1 VAAGANRPA
10 AVPPAFA
17 VIGVPDMSQ
26 TVQTAPAP
34 PPAEPTNRVKLGMSN
49 RILARPEVGALV
61 AAVII
66 FIFFMVSAPSFRSP
80 ESFFTVLYQSS
91 TIGIVAVGVGLLM
104 IGGEFDLS
112 AGVITTTAGLFNA
125 MFCWY
130 FGINLWV
137 GAILS
142 LAFCLAIGFLNG
154 YLVMKTGI
162 PSFLITLGTF
172 FVLQGANLGV
182 TKLVTGSVS
191 TPDITQIQGFDSL
204 AAIFSSSFKVGGVTI
219 WITVI
224 WWFLF
229 VALAAWLLQRTRTGN
244 WIYAVGGNPDSA
256 RAVGVP
262 VIKTKI
268 GLFMTVSFLGWF
280 VGMHTLYRFNTLQAG
295 NGVGNE
301 FLYIIAAVVGGTL
314 LTGGFGNAFGV
325 AIGAF
330 IFGMTSLGIVYAGW
344 DPNWFKAFLG
354 VMLLLAV
361 LVNLYVKR
369 LSTTRKVG

>member
-1 VAAGANRPA
+1 
-10 AVPPAFA
+10 
-17 VIGVPDMSQ
+17 MSQ
-26 TVQTAPAP
+26 TVEAAPVPAP
-34 PPAEPTNRVKLGMSN
+34 SDPAGRVRLGLSN
-49 RILARPEVGALV
+49 RLLARPEIGALV

-66 FIFFMVSAPSFRSP
+66 FVFFLALAPAFRSWD
-80 ESFFTVLYQSS
+80 SFFTVLYQSS

-112 AGVITTTAGLFNA
+112 AGVIVYSAGLFA
-125 MFCWY
+125 SLFCWDL
-130 FGINLWV
+130 GINLWI
-137 GAILS
+137 GALVS
-142 LAFCLAIGFLNG
+142 LIFCLLIGFLNG
-154 YLVMKTGI
+154 YLVMRTGI

-182 TKLVTGSVS
+182 TKLVDNTVS
-191 TPDITQIQGFDSL
+191 SPDISQIDGYGSL
-204 AAIFSSSFKVGGVTI
+204 AKVFASSFKIGSVTV
-219 WITVI
+219 WASVI
-224 WWFLF
+224 WWIGF
-229 VALAAWLLQRTRTGN
+229 VALAAWVLQRTRIGN
-244 WIYAVGGNPDSA
+244 WIFAVGGAPDSA

-262 VIKTKI
+262 VLRTKV

-280 VGMHTLYRFNTLQAG
+280 VGMHQLFRFNTLQAG

-301 FLYIIAAVVGGTL
+301 FLYIIAAVVGGTM
-314 LTGGFGNAFGV
+314 LTGGFGNAIGV

-361 LVNLYVKR
+361 LVNLYIKR
-369 LSTTRKVG
+369 ISTVRKVG

>member
-1 VAAGANRPA
+1 
-10 AVPPAFA
+10 
-17 VIGVPDMSQ
+17 MSQ
-26 TVQTAPAP
+26 IVEAAPAP
-34 PPAEPTNRVKLGMSN
+34 APSDPAGRVRPGLSS
-49 RILARPEVGALV
+49 RLLARPEIGALV
-61 AAVII
+61 AAIII
-66 FIFFMVSAPSFRSP
+66 FIFFLAVAPSFRSWD
-80 ESFFTVLYQSS
+80 SFFTVLYQSS

-112 AGVITTTAGLFNA
+112 AGVIVYTAGLVNSI
-125 MFCWY
+125 FCWDL
-130 FGINLWV
+130 GVNLWV
-137 GAILS
+137 GALVS
-142 LAFCLAIGFLNG
+142 LVFCLLIGFVNG
-154 YLVMKTGI
+154 FLVMKTGI

-182 TKLVTGSVS
+182 TKLVVGAVS
-191 TPDITQIQGFDSL
+191 SADISQIQGYDSL
-204 AAIFSSSFKVGGVTI
+204 GKVFASSFKIGSVTV
-219 WITVI
+219 WTSVI
-224 WWFLF
+224 WWLVF
-229 VALAAWLLQRTRTGN
+229 VAIAAWVLQRTRIGN
-244 WIYAVGGNPDSA
+244 WIFAVGGAPESA

-262 VIKTKI
+262 VVRTKI

-314 LTGGFGNAFGV
+314 LTGGFGNAIGV

>member
-1 VAAGANRPA
+1 MSHTVEAAPA
-10 AVPPAFA
+10 AASP
-17 VIGVPDMSQ
+17 
-26 TVQTAPAP
+26 
-34 PPAEPTNRVKLGMSN
+34 NRVRLGWSN
-49 RILARPEVGALV
+49 RVLARPEVGALV

-66 FIFFMVSAPSFRSP
+66 FVFFLSAAPAFRSA

-112 AGVITTTAGLFNA
+112 AGVITITAGLVNS
-125 MFCWY
+125 MLCWNY
-130 FGINLWV
+130 GMNLWI
-137 GAILS
+137 GALVS
-142 LAFCLAIGFLNG
+142 LLFCLFIGFLNG

-191 TPDITQIQGFDSL
+191 SPDISQIDGYSSL
-204 AAIFSSSFKVGGVTI
+204 QKIFASNFKIGQVTV
-219 WITVI
+219 WGTVI

-229 VALAAWLLQRTRTGN
+229 VALAAWVLQRTRTGN
-244 WIYAVGGNPDSA
+244 WIFAVGGNQDSA

-262 VIKTKI
+262 LVRTKI
-268 GLFMTVSFLGWF
+268 GLFMAVSFFGWF
-280 VGMHTLYRFNTLQAG
+280 IGMHLLYRFNTLQSG

-314 LTGGFGNAFGV
+314 LTGGYGNAIGV

-369 LSTTRKVG
+369 LSTARKVG

>member
-1 VAAGANRPA
+1 
-10 AVPPAFA
+10 
-17 VIGVPDMSQ
+17 M
-26 TVQTAPAP
+26 THVQTSP
-34 PPAEPTNRVKLGMSN
+34 PIKASEPSNRVKLGLSN

-61 AAVII
+61 AAILI
-66 FIFFMVSAPSFRSP
+66 FIFFLISAPAFRSG
-80 ESFFTVLYQSS
+80 ESFFTTLYQSS
-91 TIGIVAVGVGLLM
+91 TIGIVAVAVGMLM

-112 AGVITTTAGLFNA
+112 AGVITTTAGLANS
-125 MFCWY
+125 MLCWNY
-130 FGINLWV
+130 GLNLWV
-137 GAILS
+137 GAFVS
-142 LAFCLAIGFLNG
+142 LAFCLFIGFVNG

-191 TPDITQIQGFDSL
+191 SMDIKQIDGFDSL
-204 AAIFSSSFKVGGVTI
+204 QKVFASSFKVGPFFGFGPVTV
-219 WITVI
+219 WITVV

-229 VALAAWLLQRTRTGN
+229 VGLAAWILQRTRTGN

-262 VIKTKI
+262 VVKTKI
-268 GLFMTVSFLGWF
+268 ALFMTVSFLGWF
-280 VGMHTLYRFNTLQAG
+280 VGMHMLYRFNTLQAG

-314 LTGGFGNAFGV
+314 LTGGYGNAIGV

-369 LSTTRKVG
+369 MSTARKVG

>member
-1 VAAGANRPA
+1 
-10 AVPPAFA
+10 
-17 VIGVPDMSQ
+17 MSQ
-26 TVQTAPAP
+26 TVETAPAAAP
-34 PPAEPTNRVKLGMSN
+34 SDPAGRVRLGLSN
-49 RILARPEVGALV
+49 RLLARPEIGALV
-61 AAVII
+61 AAIVI
-66 FIFFMVSAPSFRSP
+66 FIFFLAVAPSFRQWD
-80 ESFFTVLYQSS
+80 SFFTVLYQSS

-112 AGVITTTAGLFNA
+112 AGVIVSTAGLVNA
-125 MFCWY
+125 LFCWDL
-130 FGINLWV
+130 GLNLWV
-137 GAILS
+137 GALVS
-142 LAFCLAIGFLNG
+142 LVFCLLIGFLNG

-182 TKLVTGSVS
+182 TKLVTNAVS
-191 TPDITQIQGFDSL
+191 SPDISKIQGYDSL
-204 AAIFSSSFKVGGVTI
+204 GKIFASSFKVGSVTVWTSVLW
-219 WITVI
+219 WIAFVVI
-224 WWFLF
+224 
-229 VALAAWLLQRTRTGN
+229 AAWVLQRTRTGN
-244 WIYAVGGNPDSA
+244 WIFAVGGAPESA

-262 VIKTKI
+262 VMRTKI
-268 GLFMTVSFLGWF
+268 GLFMAVSFLGWF

-314 LTGGFGNAFGV
+314 LTGGFGNAIGV

-361 LVNLYVKR
+361 LVNLYIKR
-369 LSTTRKVG
+369 ISTIRKVG

>member
-1 VAAGANRPA
+1 MTN
-10 AVPPAFA
+10 
-17 VIGVPDMSQ
+17 
-26 TVQTAPAP
+26 VQTP
-34 PPAEPTNRVKLGMSN
+34 PPSTAARTADDNRVKLGLSN
-49 RILARPEVGALV
+49 RLLARPEIGALV
-61 AAVII
+61 AAIII
-66 FIFFMVSAPSFRSP
+66 FLFFLSSAPSFRSP

-91 TIGIVAVGVGLLM
+91 TIGIVAVGVGMLM

-112 AGVITTTAGLFNA
+112 AGVIVYTAGLVNA
-125 MFCWY
+125 MICWNY
-130 FGINLWV
+130 GMNLWV
-137 GAILS
+137 GAFVS
-142 LAFCLAIGFLNG
+142 LLFCLFIGFVNG
-154 YLVMKTGI
+154 FLVMKTGI

-191 TPDITQIQGFDSL
+191 SPDISQIDGFTSL
-204 AAIFSSSFKVGGVTI
+204 QAVFSSSFKVGPVTVWNSVLWWVLFI
-219 WITVI
+219 ALSAWI
-224 WWFLF
+224 
-229 VALAAWLLQRTRTGN
+229 LQRTRIGN
-244 WIYAVGGNPDSA
+244 WIFAVGGNPDSA

-262 VIKTKI
+262 VLRTKV
-268 GLFMTVSFLGWF
+268 GLFMATSFLGWF
-280 VGMHTLYRFNTLQAG
+280 IGMHTLYRFNTLQAG

-314 LTGGFGNAFGV
+314 LTGGFGNAIGV

-369 LSTTRKVG
+369 MSTARKVG